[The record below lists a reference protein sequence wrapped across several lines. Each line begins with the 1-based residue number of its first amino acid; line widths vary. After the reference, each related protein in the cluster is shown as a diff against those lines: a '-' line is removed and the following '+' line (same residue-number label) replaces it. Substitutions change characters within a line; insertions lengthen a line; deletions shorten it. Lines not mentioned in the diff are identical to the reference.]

1 MKKLL
6 VQRYGDFWLIPRN
19 LLDSCLGCCDKVK
32 DLRQSRGRGFASV
45 VKGKQ
50 KGALMEA
57 PK

>member
-32 DLRQSRGRGFASV
+32 DLRQSRGRGVVGV
-45 VKGKQ
+45 VKGK
-50 KGALMEA
+50 
-57 PK
+57 